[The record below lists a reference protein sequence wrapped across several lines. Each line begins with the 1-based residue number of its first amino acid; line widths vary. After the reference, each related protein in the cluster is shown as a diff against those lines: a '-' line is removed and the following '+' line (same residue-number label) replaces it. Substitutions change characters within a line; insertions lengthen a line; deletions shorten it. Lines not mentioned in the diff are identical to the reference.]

1 MDKKNI
7 ISKITAYMLAIILLL
22 SNATQD
28 VYAQDS
34 STHTVIRFNVNLNL
48 AGFSPEMLSK
58 ISSANVNITVKSQKT
73 GETLCGKQINI
84 RELISEDAQSR
95 SIIIGSNAK
104 PGIYYDNAIYNISVL
119 NVLGSDGNYYD
130 INNAPLGISF
140 APQGAP
146 ISPQPQQTDPN
157 LCIATPTVNL
167 TVYPKLEVSFI
178 GMDNQVLACNY
189 YEANADVSAPEAPF
203 VEGYR
208 FIGWS
213 PEFSAKA
220 TKSVAYVAQYE
231 ALNNNVEPTP
241 TAPGEYDQDNDND
254 TNPPQIEV
262 TFTKE
267 ANYQVSIPL
276 ALKLSPKEIKSE
288 DVIEAYDK
296 EKTQQT
302 PTLTDITEQTVE
314 KIIWYNSFPIQ
325 AKGLIDASSVVKVEP
340 SNFTLTAE
348 DGDTASAITKAN
360 VTDLSATSVK
370 FKNPLNVDITDAYEL
385 PNDYDTAQTATGFIW
400 VDDDDIDS
408 ASVYKGTMNFT
419 ITLEPNS

>member
-7 ISKITAYMLAIILLL
+7 ISKITACMLAVILLL
-22 SNATQD
+22 SNATYD

-34 STHTVIRFNVNLNL
+34 LTHTAIRFNVNLNL
-48 AGFSPEMLSK
+48 QSFSPEMLSK
-58 ISSANVNITVKSQKT
+58 ISSAYVNITVNSQST
-73 GETLCGKQINI
+73 GETLYGKQINL
-84 RELISEDAQSR
+84 RDFISENAQSR
-95 SIIIGSNAK
+95 SITLGVRTMS
-104 PGIYYDNAIYNISVL
+104 GVYGGTAIYTISIPDVIGPD
-119 NVLGSDGNYYD
+119 GSHYN
-130 INNAPLGISF
+130 NNAPLGINSNVLT
-140 APQGAP
+140 AQ
-146 ISPQPQQTDPN
+146 ILPQPQQTDPN
-157 LCIATPTVNL
+157 QYMATPTVGL
-167 TVYPKLEVSFI
+167 TVYPKHEVSFI

-189 YEANADVSAPEAPF
+189 YETNADVSAPEAPF
-203 VEGYR
+203 VDGYR
-208 FIGWS
+208 FTGWS

-241 TAPGEYDQDNDND
+241 TVPGEYNQDNNND
-254 TNPPQIEV
+254 TNPPQVEV

-276 ALKLSPKEIKSE
+276 ALKLSPKEIKAE
-288 DVIEAYDK
+288 DVIEAYNI
-296 EKTQQT
+296 EKTQQA
-302 PTLTDITEQTVE
+302 PTLTDITEQVAG
-314 KIIWYNSFPIQ
+314 KVIWYNSFPIQ

-340 SNFTLTAE
+340 SNFTLRAE

-370 FKNPLNVDITDAYEL
+370 FKNPLNADITDAYEL
-385 PNDYDTAQTATGFIW
+385 PNDYDTTQTATGFIW

-419 ITLEPNS
+419 ISLEPNS

>member
-7 ISKITAYMLAIILLL
+7 ISKITACMLAVILLL
-22 SNATQD
+22 SNATQE

-34 STHTVIRFNVNLNL
+34 LTSTVIRFNVYLNL
-48 AGFSPEMLSK
+48 QGFSPEMLSK
-58 ISSANVNITVKSQKT
+58 ISSAYVNITVNSQRT
-73 GETLCGKQINI
+73 GETLYGKRINI

-95 SIIIGSNAK
+95 SITLGTRTMS
-104 PGIYYDNAIYNISVL
+104 GVYGGTAIYTISIPDVIGPD
-119 NVLGSDGNYYD
+119 GSHYN
-130 INNAPLGISF
+130 NNAPLGINSNVLT
-140 APQGAP
+140 AQILPQR
-146 ISPQPQQTDPN
+146 QQTDPN
-157 LCIATPTVNL
+157 LYMATPTVNL
-167 TVYPKLEVSFI
+167 KVYPKHEVSFI

-189 YEANADVSAPEAPF
+189 YEANADVSVPEAPF

-241 TAPGEYDQDNDND
+241 TVPGEYNQDNDND
-254 TNPPQIEV
+254 TNPPQVEV

-267 ANYQVSIPL
+267 ANYQVQIPL
-276 ALKLSPKEIKSE
+276 ALKLSPKEIKAE
-288 DVIEAYDK
+288 DVIEAYNI

-302 PTLTDITEQTVE
+302 PTLTDITEQVAGKT
-314 KIIWYNSFPIQ
+314 IWYNSFPIQ
-325 AKGLIDASSVVKVEP
+325 AKGLIDKTSVVKVEP

-360 VTDLSATSVK
+360 VTDLSATSAK
-370 FKNPLNVDITDAYEL
+370 FKSPLNADITDAYEL

-408 ASVYKGTMNFT
+408 ASVYTGIMNFT